1 MSLTYQV
8 EHLAWKQRC
17 RQELTSTSAY
27 LQTNRDSHTSNSA
40 RADHP
45 DSPTQQSITPK
56 EEENKQSRLNLAYTF
71 GGFTPARYA
80 FKDSSAASFSVYN
93 LRDSGTDSRPHKSV
107 GVNTV
112 QRPRT
117 TAPQKRYIE
126 ELKSLVQAERQQRET
141 LERKLQT
148 YR

>member
-1 MSLTYQV
+1 MSLSYQV
-8 EHLAWKQRC
+8 EHQAWKQRC
-17 RQELTSTSAY
+17 RQELSSASAF
-27 LQTNRDSHTSNSA
+27 LQTNRDSHTSDSA
-40 RADHP
+40 RAYDP
-45 DSPTQQSITPK
+45 SSQPQSSTPK
-56 EEENKQSRLNLAYTF
+56 EESKQSRLNLAYTF

-93 LRDSGTDSRPHKSV
+93 LHDRGTDSRPHKSV

-126 ELKSLVQAERQQRET
+126 ELKTLVQAERQQRET
-141 LERKLQT
+141 LERKLHT

>member
-1 MSLTYQV
+1 MSLSYQV

-17 RQELTSTSAY
+17 RQELSSTAAF
-27 LQTNRDSHTSNSA
+27 LQTNRDSHTANSA
-40 RADHP
+40 RAYDP
-45 DSPTQQSITPK
+45 SSLPQQPSTPK
-56 EEENKQSRLNLAYTF
+56 EESKQSKLNLAYTF

-93 LRDSGTDSRPHKSV
+93 LRDCGTDSRPHKSV

-112 QRPRT
+112 HRPRT

-126 ELKSLVQAERQQRET
+126 ELKSLVQAERQQREV
-141 LERKLQT
+141 LERKLHT